1 MVTASLVAIVV
12 GGLVQASFAEADHSI
27 PKELPE
33 SANPVQLTEQST
45 LSDYL
50 EFAALN
56 NPGLEAAFMRWK
68 AALERVPQAGSL
80 PDPRFSYRYFI
91 REIETR
97 VGPQKQAFE
106 IGQMF
111 PWFGKLNLAADVA
124 AQAAQSQFQKYES
137 AKRKLFLEVKDV
149 YHEYYY
155 LGRAI
160 EITREHV
167 ELIKHVEQVARTRYK
182 TATAGHPD
190 VIRAQVELGKLEDRL
205 SSLRD
210 LQQPV
215 TARFN
220 AALNRLVGASLPR
233 PKKPVVGVLD
243 VEESLLFERL
253 AQGHPDLLALESMS
267 KQYQKAKDLAT
278 KDLCPD
284 MTLGLSY
291 MDMGDAPFGANPSDS
306 GKDAVAAMFSIN
318 IPIQRKRISAKVREA
333 KLRQLAAVQEEKNR
347 SNQLSVQLKSALYRL
362 RDAERKIDL
371 YGDTLL
377 AKADESLRVTE
388 VAFRSAKGSF
398 LDLID
403 AQRAYLE
410 FQLAFE
416 RAQADHGQ
424 GLAQIEWLVGDVSQ

>member
-1 MVTASLVAIVV
+1 MSA
-12 GGLVQASFAEADHSI
+12 GLVQTSFAGPDPSGPEETPVEA
-27 PKELPE
+27 K
-33 SANPVQLTEQST
+33 PVQLTEQST

-50 EFAALN
+50 GFAALN
-56 NPGLEAAFMRWK
+56 NSGLEAAFMRWK
-68 AALERVPQAGSL
+68 AALERVPQARSL

-97 VGPQKQAFE
+97 VGPQKQAVE

-111 PWFGKLNLAADVA
+111 PWFGKLDLAGAVA

-149 YHEYYY
+149 YYEYYY
-155 LGRAI
+155 LGRTI

-182 TATAGHPD
+182 VATAGHPD

-210 LQQPV
+210 LEEPIV
-215 TARFN
+215 ARFN
-220 AALNRLVGASLPR
+220 AALNRPVDAHLPM
-233 PKKPVVGVLD
+233 PKDVVVEALD
-243 VEESLLFERL
+243 VSESQLFERL
-253 AQGHPDLLALESMS
+253 AQGHPDLLALASMS

-278 KDLCPD
+278 RDLYPD
-284 MTLGLSY
+284 ITLGLSY
-291 MDMGDAPFGANPSDS
+291 MDMGDAPFGATPSDS

-333 KLRQLAAVQEEKNR
+333 KLRQLAAVKEEKNQ
-347 SNQLSVQLKSALYRL
+347 SNLLSAQLKSALYRL

-377 AKADESLRVTE
+377 AKADESLQVTE
-388 VAFRSAKGSF
+388 AAFRSAKGNF

-403 AQRAYLE
+403 AQRVYLE
-410 FQLAFE
+410 FQLAYE